1 MRRPGERF
9 PGFLSLFE
17 KIICLFKNYCYLCD
31 NKMRQTFNLYTMA
44 NRISDKM
51 VKAFERFNADLKAFG
66 EETGE
71 TFVTLYEDAF
81 TTRRVANFRLYK
93 NGNLKW
99 IEIETGQLSQENV
112 EMMFDDDDAKDWLSF
127 WRANL
132 RRAKRYW
139 SMNTETLDKIQDGEI
154 EDKEEE
160 D

>member
-1 MRRPGERF
+1 
-9 PGFLSLFE
+9 
-17 KIICLFKNYCYLCD
+17 
-31 NKMRQTFNLYTMA
+31 MA

-51 VKAFERFNADLKAFG
+51 VKAFERFNADLKAFR

-71 TFVTLYEDAF
+71 TFVTLYEDAN

-99 IEIETGQLSQENV
+99 IEIETGQLSREEV
-112 EMMFDDDDAKDWLSF
+112 EVMMDDDDAKEWVSF

-139 SMNTETLDKIQDGEI
+139 AMDAETLDKIQDGEI
-154 EDKEEE
+154 EDTEE
-160 D
+160 

>member
-1 MRRPGERF
+1 
-9 PGFLSLFE
+9 
-17 KIICLFKNYCYLCD
+17 
-31 NKMRQTFNLYTMA
+31 MA
-44 NRISDKM
+44 NRISDRM
-51 VKAFERFNADLKAFG
+51 VKAFERFNTDLKAFG

-99 IEIETGQLSQENV
+99 IEIETGQLSREEV
-112 EMMFDDDDAKDWLSF
+112 EVMMDDDDAKEWLSF

-139 SMNTETLDKIQDGEI
+139 ATDAETLDKIQDGEI
-154 EDKEEE
+154 EDTTDSEEA
-160 D
+160 

>member
-1 MRRPGERF
+1 
-9 PGFLSLFE
+9 
-17 KIICLFKNYCYLCD
+17 
-31 NKMRQTFNLYTMA
+31 MA

-81 TTRRVANFRLYK
+81 TTRRVANFRIYK
-93 NGNLKW
+93 NGNIKW
-99 IEIETGQLSQENV
+99 VEIEHGKLSQENADEV
-112 EMMFDDDDAKDWLSF
+112 YDDDDAKDWLSF

-139 SMNTETLDKIQDGEI
+139 SMNTETLDKIQEGEI
-154 EDKEEE
+154 QDKEDEE

>member
-1 MRRPGERF
+1 
-9 PGFLSLFE
+9 
-17 KIICLFKNYCYLCD
+17 
-31 NKMRQTFNLYTMA
+31 MA
-44 NRISDKM
+44 NKVSDKM

-112 EMMFDDDDAKDWLSF
+112 EQVYDDDDANDWLKF

-139 SMNTETLDKIQDGEI
+139 GMNTETLDKIQDGEHWSERRLDCLHFDSECDWEI
-154 EDKEEE
+154 YYSPSWKLIK
-160 D
+160 

>member
-1 MRRPGERF
+1 MPQVNETNT
-9 PGFLSLFE
+9 L
-17 KIICLFKNYCYLCD
+17 
-31 NKMRQTFNLYTMA
+31 NLYTMA

-71 TFVTLYEDAF
+71 TFVTLYEDAY
-81 TTRRVANFRLYK
+81 TTRRVANFRIYK

-99 IEIETGQLSQENV
+99 IEIETGQLSREEV
-112 EMMFDDDDAKDWLSF
+112 EQVFDDDDAKDWLSF

-132 RRAKRYW
+132 RRAKKYW
-139 SMNTETLDKIQDGEI
+139 SMNPDTLDKIQDGEI
-154 EDKEEE
+154 KDIEIEE

>member
-1 MRRPGERF
+1 
-9 PGFLSLFE
+9 
-17 KIICLFKNYCYLCD
+17 
-31 NKMRQTFNLYTMA
+31 MA

-71 TFVTLYEDAF
+71 TYVTLYEDAF
-81 TTRRVANFRLYK
+81 TTRVVREFRIYK
-93 NGNLKW
+93 NGSLTW
-99 IEIETGQLSQENV
+99 WEVENGFAV
-112 EMMFDDDDAKDWLSF
+112 QNKEQVYDDDDAKDWLSF

-154 EDKEEE
+154 EDKE

>member
-1 MRRPGERF
+1 
-9 PGFLSLFE
+9 
-17 KIICLFKNYCYLCD
+17 
-31 NKMRQTFNLYTMA
+31 MA
-44 NRISDKM
+44 TRIKDRM

-71 TFVTLYEDAF
+71 TFVTLLEDAF

-99 IEIETGQLSQENV
+99 IEIETGQLSREEV
-112 EMMFDDDDAKDWLSF
+112 EPLFDDDDAKEWLSF

-139 SMNTETLDKIQDGEI
+139 ATDAETLDKIQEGEI
-154 EDKEEE
+154 QDKEDEE
-160 D
+160 DYMEIETKED

>member
-1 MRRPGERF
+1 
-9 PGFLSLFE
+9 
-17 KIICLFKNYCYLCD
+17 
-31 NKMRQTFNLYTMA
+31 MA
-44 NRISDKM
+44 NRISDRM
-51 VKAFERFNADLKAFG
+51 VKAFEIFNADLKAFG

-99 IEIETGQLSQENV
+99 IEIETGQLSREEV
-112 EMMFDDDDAKDWLSF
+112 EVMMDDDDAKEWLSF

-139 SMNTETLDKIQDGEI
+139 AMDTEALDKIQDGDN
-154 EDKEEE
+154 EDTEE
-160 D
+160 

>member
-1 MRRPGERF
+1 
-9 PGFLSLFE
+9 
-17 KIICLFKNYCYLCD
+17 
-31 NKMRQTFNLYTMA
+31 MA
-44 NRISDKM
+44 NRISDRV

-99 IEIETGQLSQENV
+99 IEIETGQLSREEV
-112 EMMFDDDDAKDWLSF
+112 EVMMDDDDAKEWLSF

-139 SMNTETLDKIQDGEI
+139 ATDAETLDKIQDGEI
-154 EDKEEE
+154 EDTTDSEEA
-160 D
+160 

>member
-1 MRRPGERF
+1 MQYR
-9 PGFLSLFE
+9 
-17 KIICLFKNYCYLCD
+17 
-31 NKMRQTFNLYTMA
+31 TTNLYTMA
-44 NRISDKM
+44 NRISDRM
-51 VKAFERFNADLKAFG
+51 VKAFERFNADIKAFG

-99 IEIETGQLSQENV
+99 IEIETGQLSREEV
-112 EMMFDDDDAKDWLSF
+112 EVMMDDEEAKEWLSF

-139 SMNTETLDKIQDGEI
+139 ATDAETLDKIQEGEI
-154 EDKEEE
+154 EDTKDSEEA
-160 D
+160 

>member
-1 MRRPGERF
+1 MQYK
-9 PGFLSLFE
+9 L
-17 KIICLFKNYCYLCD
+17 KTI
-31 NKMRQTFNLYTMA
+31 YTMA
-44 NRISDKM
+44 NRISDRM

-81 TTRRVANFRLYK
+81 TTRRVTNFRLYK

-99 IEIETGQLSQENV
+99 IEIETGQLSREEV
-112 EMMFDDDDAKDWLSF
+112 EVMMDDDDAKEWLSF

-139 SMNTETLDKIQDGEI
+139 AMDTETLDKIQDREI
-154 EDKEEE
+154 EDTTDSEEA
-160 D
+160 

>member
-1 MRRPGERF
+1 
-9 PGFLSLFE
+9 
-17 KIICLFKNYCYLCD
+17 
-31 NKMRQTFNLYTMA
+31 MA
-44 NRISDKM
+44 NRISDRM

-71 TFVTLYEDAF
+71 ILVTLYEDAF

-99 IEIETGQLSQENV
+99 IEIEIETGQLSREEV
-112 EMMFDDDDAKDWLSF
+112 EVMMDDDEAKEWLSF

-139 SMNTETLDKIQDGEI
+139 ATDAESLDKIQEGEI
-154 EDKEEE
+154 EDTTDSEEA
-160 D
+160 

>member
-1 MRRPGERF
+1 MQYK
-9 PGFLSLFE
+9 L
-17 KIICLFKNYCYLCD
+17 K
-31 NKMRQTFNLYTMA
+31 NLYTMA
-44 NRISDKM
+44 NRISDRM

-99 IEIETGQLSQENV
+99 IEIETGQMSREEV
-112 EMMFDDDDAKDWLSF
+112 ETLFDDDDAKEWLSF
-127 WRANL
+127 WRATL

-139 SMNTETLDKIQDGEI
+139 ATDAEILDKIQEGEI
-154 EDKEEE
+154 EDTTDSEEA
-160 D
+160 

>member
-1 MRRPGERF
+1 
-9 PGFLSLFE
+9 
-17 KIICLFKNYCYLCD
+17 
-31 NKMRQTFNLYTMA
+31 MA
-44 NRISDKM
+44 NRISDRV

-71 TFVTLYEDAF
+71 IFVTLYEDAF

-99 IEIETGQLSQENV
+99 IEIETGQLSREEV
-112 EMMFDDDDAKDWLSF
+112 EVMMDDDDAKEWLSF

-139 SMNTETLDKIQDGEI
+139 ATDAETLDKIQDGEI
-154 EDKEEE
+154 EDTTDSEEAQI
-160 D
+160 